1 MFSLLRIAS
10 ASYYYILNVNL
21 HLQINLMLNKL
32 TSTFLCESFFFFF
45 FENRSESIYKDAIK
59 ISEIP

>member
-32 TSTFLCESFFFFF
+32 TSTFLCESFFFF
-45 FENRSESIYKDAIK
+45 ENRSESIYKDAIK